1 MQLDILKYEFSVEHK
16 EVNSVSARDLHRE
29 LEVKTDFSDWVKNR
43 ITKYE
48 FVEGIDYIIA
58 PEKKGTLEST
68 TYGKNKIEYYISL
81 DMAKQM
87 SMAENNEKGRLARRY
102 FIECEKQLKSLS
114 VPVQQPQPMLPS
126 TQAATVIS
134 DVMQVAALF
143 NVPTHLAQIESVNM
157 AKKSTGFDY
166 APLLALS
173 PMQDNI
179 KVEEMMLEVSI
190 LSEKLGIGL
199 GKSGGAKL
207 NKILAV
213 LGMQTKEGKTWV
225 ATALAK
231 GKFSIHSANENAWS
245 GYNMKWNV
253 SFVTKLLKENSYI

>member
-1 MQLDILKYEFSVEHK
+1 MPLDILKYEFSVEQK

-29 LEVKTDFSDWVKNR
+29 LGVGKDFSNWIKDRIAKYDFIEGKDFVKS
-43 ITKYE
+43 IVTKN
-48 FVEGIDYIIA
+48 GD
-58 PEKKGTLEST
+58 GESR
-68 TYGKNKIEYYISL
+68 GFQPIEYFITLS
-81 DMAKQM
+81 MAKEI
-87 SMAENNEKGRLARRY
+87 SMAENNEKGKVARKY
-102 FIECEKQLKSLS
+102 FIECEEKLKQLTS
-114 VPVQQPQPMLPS
+114 PTQQPQIMLPS

-179 KVEEMMLEVSI
+179 QVEEMMLEVTP
-190 LSEKLGIGL
+190 LSEKLGIGT

-207 NKILAV
+207 NKILAALELQV
-213 LGMQTKEGKTWV
+213 KEGKTWV
-225 ATALAK
+225 ATASAT
-231 GKFSIHSANENAWS
+231 GKFMIHSANENAWS

-253 SFVTKLLKENSYI
+253 AFVTKLLKDKGYI

>member
-1 MQLDILKYEFSVEHK
+1 MQLDITNYDFSVEHK

-29 LEVKTDFSDWVKNR
+29 LGVGKDFSNWIKGR
-43 ITKYE
+43 IAKYE
-48 FVEGIDYIIA
+48 FIEGKDFIKPTA
-58 PEKKGTLEST
+58 ANSGGGESR
-68 TYGKNKIEYYISL
+68 GFQPIEYFITL
-81 DMAKQM
+81 NMAKEI
-87 SMAENNEKGRLARRY
+87 SMAENNDKGSIARKY
-102 FIECEKQLKSLS
+102 FIECEEKLKSLS
-114 VPVQQPQPMLPS
+114 VPMQQPKAMLPS
-126 TQAATVIS
+126 TQAATVIT

-179 KVEEMMLEVSI
+179 SVEEMMLEVTP

-199 GKSGGAKL
+199 GKSGGTKL

-213 LGMQTKEGKTWV
+213 LGLQVKEGKTWV
-225 ATALAK
+225 ATESAK
-231 GKFSIHSANENAWS
+231 GKFSIHSANEKSWS

-253 SFVTKLLKENSYI
+253 AFVTKLLKENSYI